1 MKTIFSD
8 NAFWIAIIS
17 AILGAAI
24 GQYLNRNKEKTQL
37 AFDMHR
43 ELNNAEMS
51 AIRQSA
57 LEFIKKYP
65 TVSFSQ
71 LSTTD
76 SVNSIPVFV
85 LLRFFQRL
93 SQALKYNQIKRSL
106 MVGLFSEIFY
116 YWYFMSYEKNLVNLD
131 WEASQQVQFLEKWFR
146 KSMSESQIERL
157 ENKVKSYYSEI
168 LNQPLVN

>member
-1 MKTIFSD
+1 MNTVFSD
-8 NAFWIAIIS
+8 NDFWIAIIS

-106 MVGLFSEIFY
+106 MVGLFSETFY
-116 YWYFMSYEKNLVNLD
+116 YWYFMSYV
-131 WEASQQVQFLEKWFR
+131 
-146 KSMSESQIERL
+146 
-157 ENKVKSYYSEI
+157 ENPVK
-168 LNQPLVN
+168 LTP